1 MSRLTKFQIEVA
13 SSFMGLDS
21 KNYFVLAGGGA
32 LLVHGISNRPTQDL
46 DFFTT
51 NPNFAIQLGL
61 NNLVTL
67 AKQKSWKIETVVK
80 SDSFLRAVV
89 SGDESLVID
98 LAQDSAMI
106 LEPVQTKIGLTLDP
120 FELADR
126 KLLALYDR
134 AAARDFV
141 DVYALSLHFERD
153 QMVSMAMRI
162 DVGFDLGVLAEMLR
176 TIERFDFRDLET
188 SDFSAKQILEFF
200 RQWER
205 SIPRPNPFGEQ

>member
-1 MSRLTKFQIEVA
+1 MSGLTKFQIEVA
-13 SSFMGLDS
+13 NSFMDLDS

-51 NPNFAIQLGL
+51 NPNFIIELGL

-67 AKQKSWKIETVVK
+67 AKQKSWTIETVVK
-80 SDSFLRAVV
+80 SDSFLRVVV
-89 SGDESLVID
+89 SGDESLVVD
-98 LAQDSAMI
+98 LARDSAMI

-120 FELADR
+120 LELAGR

-141 DVYALSLHFERD
+141 DIHALSLHFERD
-153 QMVSMAMRI
+153 QMVSMALRI
-162 DVGFDLGVLAEMLR
+162 DAGFDLSVLAEMFR
-176 TIERFDFRDLET
+176 TIERFDSRDLET
-188 SDFSAKQILEFF
+188 SDFSANQILQFF
-200 RQWER
+200 REWEK
-205 SIPRPNPFGEQ
+205 SIPRSNSFGEQ